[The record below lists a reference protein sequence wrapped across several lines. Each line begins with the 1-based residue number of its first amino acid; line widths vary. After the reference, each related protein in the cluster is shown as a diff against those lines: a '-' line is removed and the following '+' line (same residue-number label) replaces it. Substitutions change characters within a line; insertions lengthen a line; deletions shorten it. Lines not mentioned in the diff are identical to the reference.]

1 MAFTPKTFINAN
13 ESPYRN
19 LLFKNFEYYINT
31 NSNKVVNDFIINKS
45 ITDKNPVNTYF
56 LDLPFLLG
64 NVSDSSK
71 FA

>member
-1 MAFTPKTFINAN
+1 

-19 LLFKNFEYYINT
+19 LLFKNFEPYVNT
-31 NSNKVVNDFIINKS
+31 NANKLT
-45 ITDKNPVNTYF
+45 TDLILNSTTTSRAPANTYF

-64 NVSDSSK
+64 SVSDSSK

>member
-1 MAFTPKTFINAN
+1 MSYTPKTFINAT

-19 LLFKNFEYYINT
+19 LLFKNFEYNVNT
-31 NSNKVVNDFIINKS
+31 NGNRLTTDFIVNKK
-45 ITDKNPVNTYF
+45 TAGANPTNTYF

-64 NVSDSSK
+64 TVSDSSK